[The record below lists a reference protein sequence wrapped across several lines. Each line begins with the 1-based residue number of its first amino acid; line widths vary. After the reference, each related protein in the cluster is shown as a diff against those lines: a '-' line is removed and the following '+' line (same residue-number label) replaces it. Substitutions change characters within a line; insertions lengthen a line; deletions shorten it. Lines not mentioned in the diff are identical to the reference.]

1 MAVLVYLR
9 TRILIW
15 QARHHAE
22 EARRLWL
29 TSEAHHRRAGECLDR
44 LESEIAAGRLTLVHR
59 P

>member
-1 MAVLVYLR
+1 MAILAYLR

-29 TSEAHHRRAGECLDR
+29 LSEDHHRRAGGCLDR
-44 LESEIAAGRLTLVHR
+44 LETEIAAGRLILSR
-59 P
+59 